1 LLAFF
6 KVVSSVVLENLLAVR
21 PFASRFLQEGKTMQI
36 RKIAVVGGFAAGA
49 ALAFAPL
56 ASADDL
62 TTTLDSEIAQA
73 NTIFQ
78 GDLTAADVPASDYSL
93 GGTGV
98 FDTINAGDVA
108 TVENNAT
115 FDDLVFGLNPANE
128 STDPGAYDVFNG
140 ALVEFDDAYNSLL
153 YAADYSGN
161 LIPAADL
168 FGSATDISTALATDS
183 DFGAAG
189 DFLSNGFADLV
200 GLL

>member
-1 LLAFF
+1 
-6 KVVSSVVLENLLAVR
+6 
-21 PFASRFLQEGKTMQI
+21 MQI

-62 TTTLDSEIAQA
+62 TSTLDSEITQA

-78 GDLTAADVPASDYSL
+78 SDLTAAAVPSSDYSV

-98 FDTINAGDVA
+98 FDTINPGDVT

-128 STDPGAYDVFNG
+128 SLDPGAYDVYNG

-168 FGSATDISTALATDS
+168 FGSATDISTALGTGS

>member
-1 LLAFF
+1 
-6 KVVSSVVLENLLAVR
+6 
-21 PFASRFLQEGKTMQI
+21 MQI

-56 ASADDL
+56 ASADEL
-62 TTTLDSEIAQA
+62 SGTLDTEIASL
-73 NTIFQ
+73 NSIFE
-78 GDLTAADVPASDYSL
+78 GDLSAAGVPSADYTL

-115 FDDLVFGLNPANE
+115 FDDLVFGLNPASE
-128 STDPGAYDVFNG
+128 SPDPGSYDVFNG

-153 YAADYSGN
+153 YAADYGGN

-168 FGSATDISTALATDS
+168 FGSATDISAALATDS

-189 DFLSNGFADLV
+189 DFFSNGLADLV